1 MMLVIVGSYA
11 SAITIVLVYTLLFS
25 RTSNLESLPDLVPP
39 KTKKGD
45 ITWNYNPPKNEVA
58 PGHTLSLG
66 QTRRFGNV
74 RVTPIG
80 VTRGP
85 VRFEHF
91 SGQAG
96 LQRSPS
102 EPILKLWVKFENVS
116 RNQTFAPLDPH
127 MLFTRDSRNMGQN
140 VRANSFIALTT
151 NRVKNKADAYIFDLP
166 VQSEFRMVGQ
176 SLGREL
182 DPGDNFETFVPS
194 DEEARNLNG
203 ELIWRFQF
211 RKGYHPK
218 SMRGVTTLIDVRFN
232 SKDIKNE
239 SA

>member
-58 PGHTLSLG
+58 PGHTLTLG
-66 QTRRFGNV
+66 QSRRFGNV
-74 RVTPIG
+74 KVTPIG
-80 VTRGP
+80 VTRGTI
-85 VRFEHF
+85 RFEHF

-96 LQRSPS
+96 LERSPS

-140 VRANSFIALTT
+140 VRANSFIALTS

-182 DPGDNFETFVPS
+182 DPGENLETFVPS

-203 ELIWRFQF
+203 ELVWRFQF